1 MPTKQV
7 VEKEIDNKEPKTTR
21 KRSINKKPPEDRKTP
36 VETPET
42 HHVNDTGDMLNELR
56 TAPNVSAMRFTYKG
70 IDFIAL
76 DTINNGILAITADI
90 LNERMR
96 FSDNEEVGS
105 NDWRKSS
112 IRKKLNGDFLSKFNQ
127 IDLIPIVSDLTADTG
142 EDNYGICEDYIA
154 LPSDIILRKYNKII
168 PEYPTWIWS
177 ITPWAINYST
187 MSAVSARTQNKTIY
201 SEKPNRELG
210 VAIVCIFK
218 RDAIN
223 L

>member
-112 IRKKLNGDFLSKFNQ
+112 IRKKLNGDFLSKFSQ
-127 IDLIPIVSDLTADTG
+127 ID
-142 EDNYGICEDYIA
+142 
-154 LPSDIILRKYNKII
+154 
-168 PEYPTWIWS
+168 
-177 ITPWAINYST
+177 
-187 MSAVSARTQNKTIY
+187 
-201 SEKPNRELG
+201 
-210 VAIVCIFK
+210 
-218 RDAIN
+218 
-223 L
+223 